1 MNEIIQ
7 MIQQTYGD
15 LCQLCPPLDEERYP
29 LAEKMLPA
37 ALFEVLK
44 ISNGILELMSLP
56 NVDNGKPFAVGYIID
71 KYEDMCSE
79 SKMFNELFGMEGLVF
94 SGNGAGG
101 YYVMNPDGKI
111 YLYECVGEDGE
122 CYADDIMEYIS
133 KTGAYISKL

>member
-29 LAEKMLPA
+29 LAKKMLPA
-37 ALFEVLK
+37 TLFEVLK

-71 KYEDMCSE
+71 KYEDMCS
-79 SKMFNELFGMEGLVF
+79 
-94 SGNGAGG
+94 
-101 YYVMNPDGKI
+101 
-111 YLYECVGEDGE
+111 
-122 CYADDIMEYIS
+122 
-133 KTGAYISKL
+133 